1 MSMPADTPEDVTISF
16 ERGLPVALDGEALDP
31 VALVQRLNE
40 AAGAHGVGRVDLVE
54 NRLVGM
60 KSRGVYETP
69 AGTVLLAALAD
80 LEALTLDRD
89 TAGFKRGIADRYGE
103 LVYQGLWFSP
113 LRAAFDAFLDE
124 AHAMSTG
131 DVTVRLFKGSATP
144 VARTSR
150 FSLYREDL
158 ATFEEDSVY
167 DQADAGGFVRL
178 WGLPSSLA
186 ARVRARAAD
195 DGRDSA
201 DGRDWAATAS
211 VETVRGSSKPMQRTG
226 RTVASGSG

>member
-1 MSMPADTPEDVTISF
+1 M
-16 ERGLPVALDGEALDP
+16 
-31 VALVQRLNE
+31 ALVQSLNE
-40 AAGAHGVGRVDLVE
+40 KAGAHGVGRVDLVE

-80 LEALTLDRD
+80 LEAITVDRD
-89 TAGFKRGIADRYGE
+89 TAGFKRGIADRYAE

-131 DVTVRLFKGSATP
+131 DVTVRLFKGSAMA
-144 VARTSR
+144 VARTSH

-158 ATFEEDSVY
+158 ATFEEDAVY
-167 DQADAGGFVRL
+167 DQADAGGFIRL

-186 ARVRARAAD
+186 ARVRASAETASGESGIEGTEGPAAD
-195 DGRDSA
+195 DRDWTATVSRGDRPGLFDVDAATRA
-201 DGRDWAATAS
+201 DGGVRSAAEPS
-211 VETVRGSSKPMQRTG
+211 RVG
-226 RTVASGSG
+226 

>member
-1 MSMPADTPEDVTISF
+1 
-16 ERGLPVALDGEALDP
+16 
-31 VALVQRLNE
+31 
-40 AAGAHGVGRVDLVE
+40 
-54 NRLVGM
+54 
-60 KSRGVYETP
+60 
-69 AGTVLLAALAD
+69 
-80 LEALTLDRD
+80 
-89 TAGFKRGIADRYGE
+89 
-103 LVYQGLWFSP
+103 
-113 LRAAFDAFLDE
+113 
-124 AHAMSTG
+124 MSTG
-131 DVTVRLFKGSATP
+131 DVTVRLFKGSAMP

-186 ARVRARAAD
+186 ARVRARAA
-195 DGRDSA
+195 A

-211 VETVRGSSKPMQRTG
+211 VETVRGSSKPMQRPG